1 MIGFN
6 ADEVFE
12 VAEQIERNG
21 ERFYR
26 KATNGAAKEMAQLL
40 LELADME
47 ADHQKT
53 FHEMR
58 KELSG
63 KELASTVFDPHGQA
77 VMYLRALGEGK
88 VFDIDSDPSEK
99 LTGAE
104 SVEDVLTTAIGLE
117 KDSVV
122 FYVGMKEM
130 VPAGHGK
137 EKIDKIISEEMGH
150 ILLLNE
156 ELASRTTQTE

>member
-1 MIGFN
+1 MIDFS

-21 ERFYR
+21 EKFYR
-26 KATNGAAKEMAQLL
+26 KAADAAAKEISPLL
-40 LELADME
+40 LKLADQE

-53 FHEMR
+53 FQQMR
-58 KELSG
+58 EGLAG
-63 KELASTVFDPHGQA
+63 KELAFTVFDPEGQA
-77 VMYLRALGEGK
+77 GMYLRALAEGK

-104 SVEDVLTTAIGLE
+104 SAEDVLTAAIGLE

-130 VPAGHGK
+130 VTAGHGK
-137 EKIDKIISEEMGH
+137 GKVDKIIFEEIGH
-150 ILLLNE
+150 ILLLSK
-156 ELASRTTQTE
+156 ELASHTI